1 MGDYMKVQV
10 MIDEDVVLRI
20 DHQAKRKGLSRSAY
34 CAQSILADL
43 LHDEAQER
51 ALESLVFVPSE
62 KNNRPEGFVGAH
74 TGRLDG
80 GIIIYA
86 ERKSKR

>member
-1 MGDYMKVQV
+1 MKVQV
-10 MIDEDVVLRI
+10 LIDEDVVMRI

-62 KNNRPEGFVGAH
+62 K
-74 TGRLDG
+74 
-80 GIIIYA
+80 
-86 ERKSKR
+86 K